1 MTRATGIP
9 CGAWPRGLGADR
21 AAAYV
26 GVSRNKFLAEVD
38 AGLWPKAE
46 QRGGRTIWDRERIDE
61 AWDHQHQSAV
71 DPFMEAING
80 NREA

>member
-1 MTRATGIP
+1 MTRARIP
-9 CGAWPRGLGADR
+9 FGAWPRGLSEDQ

-26 GVSRNKFLAEVD
+26 GVSHNKFVAEVE

-46 QRGGRTIWDRERIDE
+46 RRGGRKIFDRERIDE
-61 AWDHQHQSAV
+61 AWDRRDQNGA

-80 NREA
+80 DREA